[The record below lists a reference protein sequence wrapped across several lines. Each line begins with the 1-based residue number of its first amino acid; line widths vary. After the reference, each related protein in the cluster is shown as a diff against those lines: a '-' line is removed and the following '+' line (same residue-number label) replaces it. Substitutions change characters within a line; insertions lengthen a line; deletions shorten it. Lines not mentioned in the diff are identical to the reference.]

1 MATIKIKDFCSGKCS
16 GKKLFF
22 SCDIIFEKQNFF
34 LFTNYIIMGVK
45 IFMKVLESYAGYST
59 EYGKCVC
66 GDSLELMKQLDDE
79 SVDLVMTSP
88 PFALQRKKEY
98 GNMNQDEYIKWFCD
112 FGKIIFKKLKSS
124 GSFVIDIGGAYE
136 KGSPSY
142 SLYQFRVLISLCD
155 EIGFILAQPFYW
167 HNPSALPA
175 PIEWVNKK
183 KFGQKLP

>member
-1 MATIKIKDFCSGKCS
+1 
-16 GKKLFF
+16 
-22 SCDIIFEKQNFF
+22 
-34 LFTNYIIMGVK
+34 MGVK
-45 IFMKVLESYAGYST
+45 FFMKVLESYAGYST